1 MENLFSDP
9 ILLTLIFFSG
19 LFAGFVNVYAGGG
32 TILTIAILV
41 FYGIPISVANGTN
54 RIGVLAASTT
64 STYTF
69 FKNKTISA
77 KNAIKIGIW
86 TIPGAITGAI
96 FAVKLDSMIFEKILA
111 VIIVFI
117 AISLF
122 IPTKTGEDV
131 KRSPVLLAISMI
143 FVGIYGG
150 FIQTGVGLI
159 QMVALKYIGKM
170 NLLKTNAYKMTTTLI
185 FTIPAV
191 VVFALTDS
199 ILLDCAIVLA
209 VSGAIGG
216 KIGSALAIKNG
227 EKFIKIVMFFVLIAI
242 SVIFF
247 LKK

>member
-9 ILLTLIFFSG
+9 TLLTLIFFSG

-41 FYGIPISVANGTN
+41 FYGFPVSVANGTN
-54 RIGVLAASTT
+54 RIGVLAASST

-69 FKNKTISA
+69 LKNKTISA
-77 KNAIKIGIW
+77 KKALKIGLW
-86 TIPGAITGAI
+86 TIPGAIAGAL
-96 FAVKLDSMIFEKILA
+96 FAVNLNNAVLGKFFAIIMI
-111 VIIVFI
+111 FI

-122 IPTKTGEDV
+122 IPTKIGENS
-131 KRSPVLLAISMI
+131 KSSPVLLAISMF

-159 QMVALKYIGKM
+159 QMAALKHIGKM
-170 NLLKTNAYKMTTTLI
+170 DLLKTNAYKMATNLI
-185 FTIPAV
+185 FTIPVIAI
-191 VVFALTDS
+191 FALTNS
-199 ILLDCAIVLA
+199 ILLDCAIVVA
-209 VSGAIGG
+209 VGSAIGG
-216 KIGSALAIKNG
+216 KIGSDLAIKNG